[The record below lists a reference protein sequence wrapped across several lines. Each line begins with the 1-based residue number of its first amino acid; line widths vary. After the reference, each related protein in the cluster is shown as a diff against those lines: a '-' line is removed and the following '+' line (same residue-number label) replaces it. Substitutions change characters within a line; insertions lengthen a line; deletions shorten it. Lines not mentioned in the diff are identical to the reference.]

1 MFYDTLI
8 EIWGNPTTDTNYLD
22 RIYGDFQEYEKT
34 LKIEEFTFNIT
45 KRVFCDYT
53 TLITDKSYFKIN
65 GEFYKCI
72 KPKVFDNYMEIM
84 LYKIQ
89 GGDN

>member
-8 EIWGNPTTDTNYLD
+8 EIWGNPTGTTYLD
-22 RIYGDFQEYEKT
+22 SIYGDFQEYEKT
-34 LKIEEFTFNIT
+34 LKVEDFTFNIT

-53 TLITDKSYFKIN
+53 TLITDKSYMKIN

-72 KPKVFDNYMEIM
+72 KPKIFDDYMEIM
-84 LYKIQ
+84 LYKCQ
-89 GGDN
+89 RSDN